1 MCILLLKYNP
11 ERKRIQNTSKL
22 SLVELLNALWTV
34 FFLIS
39 IINISAFDQDEIEN
53 LEFCF
58 NLSGNFGVIIASKEK
73 GFWNSRRM

>member
-1 MCILLLKYNP
+1 MLYG
-11 ERKRIQNTSKL
+11 QF
-22 SLVELLNALWTV
+22 

-58 NLSGNFGVIIASKEK
+58 NLSGHFGVILASKEK